1 MFTLGCNLVFHTH
14 CRRLTAITHVTDF
27 GLVAE
32 RSCKL
37 QFHMSL
43 SLYFL
48 ESVAGDIS
56 DALQPWVAEPFSMWG
71 GHKCTSKELYKFFMV
86 WIGHCNIT
94 SIEIWCHHLCNTW
107 RSKLHYFRQNYT
119 TVKTHRLSTWNSN
132 RLWHGRPMSTVSH
145 GLIVRI
151 ILTK

>member
-56 DALQPWVAEPFSMWG
+56 DALQPWVAEPFSMG
-71 GHKCTSKELYKFFMV
+71 GGTSARQKNYINFLWFELATVTSQALKYGV
-86 WIGHCNIT
+86 IT
-94 SIEIWCHHLCNTW
+94 YATHEGL
-107 RSKLHYFRQNYT
+107 NY
-119 TVKTHRLSTWNSN
+119 
-132 RLWHGRPMSTVSH
+132 
-145 GLIVRI
+145 I
-151 ILTK
+151 ILDKIIPL